1 MEKLYMGPVMVL
13 DYFILIFMD
22 SFRVFFLHLPYHSNT
37 ISLDFRGAAALGTN
51 I

>member
-1 MEKLYMGPVMVL
+1 MGPVMGL

-22 SFRVFFLHLPYHSNT
+22 SFRVCFLPLPHHSNT
-37 ISLDFRGAAALGTN
+37 IPLDFRGAAALGTN